1 VRPEIPVP
9 ASDVWQALGQLYF
22 DTITH
27 DTAALRFLA
36 ERVGTDHVLLGTD
49 LPFDMALR
57 EPAALLAQAFGEEV
71 RHQIGWTNARRL
83 FGLGGLPRRG
93 GAGGA

>member
-1 VRPEIPVP
+1 VRPEIPIG
-9 ASDVWQALGQLYF
+9 ALEVWRSFSQLYF

-27 DTAALRFLA
+27 DMAALRYLV
-36 ERVGTDHVLLGTD
+36 ERVGADHVVLGTD
-49 LPFDMALR
+49 LPFDMAQR
-57 EPAALLAQAFGEEV
+57 EPAELLAQAFGEEA

-93 GAGGA
+93 GAGRG